1 MNDGKVV
8 VHGNAGDAL
17 GYGMRG
23 GRLFIKGDVGYRVG
37 IHMKAYMDKNP
48 VLIAGGFARDFL
60 GEYMAGGLLIVL
72 GLNRHNPVVGKFIGT
87 GTHGGAIYIRGKVE
101 GHQVAKEA
109 IISELTT
116 EDEKTLETH
125 LKEYCEHFNY
135 GLDEILG
142 GKFIKLIP
150 TSHRPYGNLYSY

>member
-1 MNDGKVV
+1 MRIVYKDAMLNGPWAIIVKSNTQDCVGNTMNDGKVV
-8 VHGNAGDAL
+8 VHGNAGDVL

-87 GTHGGAIYIRGKVE
+87 GTHGGSNLHSRESGRPS
-101 GHQVAKEA
+101 G
-109 IISELTT
+109 
-116 EDEKTLETH
+116 
-125 LKEYCEHFNY
+125 CERSNY
-135 GLDEILG
+135 KRTDNRRR
-142 GKFIKLIP
+142 KNP
-150 TSHRPYGNLYSY
+150 RNPP

>member
-1 MNDGKVV
+1 
-8 VHGNAGDAL
+8 HGFVGDVAG
-17 GYGMRG
+17 YSMRG
-23 GRLFIKGDVGYRVG
+23 GRIYVEGDAGYRLG
-37 IHMKAYMDKNP
+37 IHMKEYGSSRP
-48 VLIAGGFARDFL
+48 VIVVGGCVRDFL

-87 GTHGGAIYIRGKVE
+87 GTHGGSNLHSRESGRPSGCERSNYKRTDNRR
-101 GHQVAKEA
+101 Q
-109 IISELTT
+109 
-116 EDEKTLETH
+116 KTLETH

-135 GLDEILG
+135 SLDEILG